1 MRPSIETYADGEVI
15 FRQGQLGDRMFVVLA
30 GAVCIYREDRG
41 METVLANVGFGETL
55 GELSLFDN
63 HPRSASARAI
73 GATEL
78 RVITQD
84 EYSELECDPIIRRM
98 LATLAQRLRTINEA
112 FEEMSVAEA
121 PERERLAQMWEARG
135 WTEE

>member
-41 METVLANVGFGETL
+41 TETVLANVGFGETL

-112 FEEMSVAEA
+112 FEHISAAEA